1 MRIFRVL
8 AIAAAMVALA
18 TFAAADPV
26 TPPAVVNFQNNPSD
40 GTAQGTASGFFTITS
55 SGGALTISDFSF
67 SVTQSADCCTSTLG
81 FPAYTYT
88 TGNSTSSLMS
98 FANGDQEVGV
108 NSDPH
113 VFPGG
118 GASVLV
124 MHFNCGGVT
133 DCLTNNLASN
143 NSFSVTF
150 SEVGEPDGLPFRTTG
165 AVFMH
170 ITDQPGVFS
179 LNLDP
184 SLVAGTTLIGGTGT
198 GNNGGGGTTVPEPSM
213 ILLLGSSLG
222 GFALRQFKRQN

>member
-1 MRIFRVL
+1 MRIFRLL
-8 AIAAAMVALA
+8 AIAAAVFAMA

-26 TPPAVVNFQNNPSD
+26 TPPAVVNFLNNPVD
-40 GTAQGTASGFFTITS
+40 GTAQGTASGFFTLTS
-55 SGGALTISDFSF
+55 VGGVLTISDFSF
-67 SVTQSADCCTSTLG
+67 SVTAADDCCHSTLG

-88 TGNSTSSLMS
+88 TANSTSSLTS

-113 VFPGG
+113 IFAGG
-118 GASVLV
+118 SATSLT

-150 SEVGEPDGLPFRTTG
+150 SEVGEPDGSPFRTTG

-184 SLVAGTTLIGGTGT
+184 SQVAGTTEIGG
-198 GNNGGGGTTVPEPSM
+198 GNNGGGNTVPEPSM
-213 ILLLGSSLG
+213 ILLFGSSLG
-222 GFALRQFKRQN
+222 GFALRQFKLRN